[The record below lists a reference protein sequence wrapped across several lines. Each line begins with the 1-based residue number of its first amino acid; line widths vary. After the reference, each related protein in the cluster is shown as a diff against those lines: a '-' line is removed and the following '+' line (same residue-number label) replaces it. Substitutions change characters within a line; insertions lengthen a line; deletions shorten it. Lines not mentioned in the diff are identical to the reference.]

1 MVKKTQTKNKDKK
14 IKIKKINKD
23 KKIKIKKIKKDKIK
37 KDIVRKEESI
47 SIDKKWYWR
56 QGKRVLLGENEY
68 YDDVSDIM

>member
-23 KKIKIKKIKKDKIK
+23 KKIKIKKIK